1 MITLLC
7 LGDVV
12 SAPGT
17 NALVNGGMKRLREQY
32 KPDLVV
38 VNGENAAE
46 GNGLTPD
53 VAERLYDCG
62 ADVITGGNHTWRRR
76 EINRM
81 LDEGEYLI
89 RPANYPAEATGMG
102 YVLVQ
107 VGDVTVLVANLAGC
121 VGMEPLASPFETMNK
136 ILQREAGRY
145 QLAVCD
151 IHAEATSE
159 KMALARYFDGKLAAV
174 WGTHTHVATADLQ
187 ILPGGTGYITDLGMC
202 GSHDGILGVRT
213 DCILHKFLVKTPN
226 QFLPAQGNVQ
236 IHGAVFKLDPVAG
249 KCTGV
254 EQVNVKV

>member
-17 NALVNGGMKRLREQY
+17 NALVNGGMKRLRDQY

-46 GNGLTPD
+46 GNGITPD
-53 VAERLYDCG
+53 VAEKLYDCG

-81 LDEGEYLI
+81 LDEGEYLV

-102 YVLVQ
+102 YVLIR
-107 VGDVTVLVANLAGC
+107 VGDATVLVANLAGC
-121 VGMEPLASPFETMNK
+121 VGMEPLASPFETMQK
-136 ILQREAGRY
+136 ILQRETGRY

-151 IHAEATSE
+151 FHAEATSE
-159 KMALARYFDGKLAAV
+159 KMALARHFDGKLAAV

-236 IHGAVFKLDPVAG
+236 IHGAVFKLDPATG
-249 KCTGV
+249 MCTGV
-254 EQVNVKV
+254 EQVNMKV